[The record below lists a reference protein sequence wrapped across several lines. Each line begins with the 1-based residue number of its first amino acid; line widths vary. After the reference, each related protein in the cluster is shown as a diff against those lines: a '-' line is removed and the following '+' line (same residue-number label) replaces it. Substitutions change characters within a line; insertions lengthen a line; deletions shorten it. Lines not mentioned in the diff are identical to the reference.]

1 MSMDFDFSAD
11 QQMFRQEIRR
21 FAEKQ
26 LAPHYQSDD
35 VTGRMTPSIFIDMA
49 AVGLFGLRV
58 PERFGGADAD
68 AVTVGIA
75 AEEVARSNINAGY
88 ALLSTALVCDIFLS
102 ACSEEQLGQWL
113 PPIASGAV
121 IPTLALTEPGHG
133 SDAANIEL
141 QAKPTADGWELN
153 GEKTSIS
160 LTEDADHAVVFAR
173 TGQSGARGVS
183 AFYVSLDHP
192 AVSRTRLDDVANRA
206 AGRCSLFF
214 DQLPVSAEQMIGSEG
229 SGFVSVMQGFEYSRA
244 IIGLLAL
251 GAAGAALDDAIEYA
265 RTRNTFG
272 APISSRQGVAFPLV
286 EHLTY
291 IAGARHLCY
300 EALWR
305 KDRGLDH
312 TVQANMV
319 KWWAPKAAVEA
330 IHQALLTFGH
340 AAWSADNPQS
350 QRMRDAM
357 GFEIADGTA
366 QIAKLVVA
374 RAVFGRQYAP

>member
-1 MSMDFDFSAD
+1 MDFSFTDE
-11 QQMFRQEIRR
+11 QETFRQEIRK

-26 LAPHYQSDD
+26 LAPHYQTDD
-35 VTGRMTPSIFIDMA
+35 VTGRMTPSIFEDMA
-49 AVGLFGLRV
+49 AVGLFGLRI
-58 PERFGGADAD
+58 PERYGGSEAD
-68 AVTVGIA
+68 AVTVGLV

-102 ACSEEQLGQWL
+102 AATDEQLADWL
-113 PPIASGAV
+113 PSIADGSV

-141 QAKPTADGWELN
+141 QAKQTADGWEIT

-160 LTEDADHAVVFAR
+160 LTEDADRAVVFAR
-173 TGQSGARGVS
+173 TGGPGARGVS

-192 AVSRTRLDDVANRA
+192 AVSKARLDDIANRA

-214 DQLPVSAEQMIGSEG
+214 DGLIVGRQDLIGDEG
-229 SGFVSVMQGFEYSRA
+229 SGFKSVMQGFEYSRA
-244 IIGLLAL
+244 IIGLLAI
-251 GAAGAALDDAIEYA
+251 GTASAALDDAIDYA
-265 RTRNTFG
+265 KNRSTFG
-272 APISSRQGVAFPLV
+272 APISTRQGVAFPLV

-291 IAGARHLCY
+291 LAGARHLCY

-305 KDRGLDH
+305 KDQGLDH
-312 TVQANMV
+312 TAQASMV

-340 AAWSADNPQS
+340 AAWSADNPQA
-350 QRMRDAM
+350 QRLRDAM

-374 RAVFGRQYAP
+374 RSVFGRQFAP

>member
-1 MSMDFDFSAD
+1 MDFSLTDD
-11 QQMFRQEIRR
+11 QQVFRAEIRR
-21 FAEKQ
+21 FAEQ
-26 LAPHYQSDD
+26 RLRPHYQADD
-35 VTGRMTPSIFIDMA
+35 ATGRMTPSIFDDMA

-58 PERFGGADAD
+58 PERLGGAGAD

-88 ALLSTALVCDIFLS
+88 ALLSTALVCDIFL
-102 ACSEEQLGQWL
+102 AAATEAQLSQWL
-113 PPIASGAV
+113 PPIAEGRV
-121 IPTLALTEPGHG
+121 VPTLALTEPGHG

-141 QAKPTADGWELN
+141 AAKPSADGWEIS

-173 TGQSGARGVS
+173 TGAPGARGVS
-183 AFYVSLDHP
+183 AFYVPLIDP
-192 AVSRTRLDDVANRA
+192 AVTRVRLDDIANRA

-214 DQLPVSAEQMIGSEG
+214 DQLPVTRDQLVGTEG

-251 GAAGAALDDAIEYA
+251 GTAAAALDDAIDYA
-265 RTRNTFG
+265 KQRSTFG
-272 APISSRQGVAFPLV
+272 APISTRQGVAFPLV

-291 IAGARHLCY
+291 VAGARHLCY

-305 KDRGLDH
+305 KDQGLDH
-312 TVQANMV
+312 TAHASMV

-340 AAWSADNPQS
+340 AAWSAENPQA
-350 QRMRDAM
+350 QRLRDAM

-374 RAVFGRQYAP
+374 RSVFGRQYAP

>member
-1 MSMDFDFSAD
+1 MDFEFSDD
-11 QQMFRQEIRR
+11 QQTFRQEIRR
-21 FAEKQ
+21 FSEKR
-26 LAPHYQSDD
+26 LAPHYQPDD
-35 VTGRMTPSIFIDMA
+35 VTGRMTRSIFTDMA
-49 AVGLFGLRV
+49 SVGLFGLRV
-58 PERFGGADAD
+58 PERFGGAEAD

-75 AEEVARSNINAGY
+75 AEEVARANINAGY
-88 ALLSTALVCDIFLS
+88 ALLSTALVCDILLS

-113 PPIASGAV
+113 PPIVAGTV
-121 IPTLALTEPGHG
+121 IPTLALTEPGYG

-141 QAKPTADGWELN
+141 RAKPTAEGWQLN

-160 LTEDADHAVVFAR
+160 LTEDADHAVVFVR
-173 TGQSGARGVS
+173 TGGTGARGVS
-183 AFYVSLDHP
+183 AFYVPLDHP

-214 DQLPVSAEQMIGSEG
+214 DQLPVTAQQMIGAQG
-229 SGFVSVMQGFEYSRA
+229 SGFVSVMHGFEYSRA

-251 GAAGAALDDAIEYA
+251 GVASAALDDAIEYS
-265 RTRNTFG
+265 RTRSTFG
-272 APISSRQGVAFPLV
+272 APISTRQGVAFPLV

-291 IAGARHLCY
+291 VAGVRHLCY

-312 TVQANMV
+312 GVQANMV

-340 AAWSADNPQS
+340 AAWSADNPQA

-374 RAVFGRQYAP
+374 RAVFGRRYAP

>member
-1 MSMDFDFSAD
+1 MDFAFSDD
-11 QQMFRQEIRR
+11 QELFRTEIRR
-21 FAEKQ
+21 FAQKQ
-26 LAPHYQSDD
+26 LAPHYQTDD
-35 VTGRMTPSIFIDMA
+35 VTGRMSPSIFGDMA
-49 AVGLFGLRV
+49 AVGLFGLRI
-58 PERFGGADAD
+58 PERWGGAEAD
-68 AVTVGIA
+68 SVTVGIA
-75 AEEVARSNINAGY
+75 AEEVARANINAGY

-102 ACSEEQLGQWL
+102 AATEEQMARWL
-113 PPIASGAV
+113 PPISDGSV

-141 QAKPTADGWELN
+141 QAKRTDEGWEIS

-173 TGQSGARGVS
+173 TGAPGARGVS
-183 AFYVSLDHP
+183 AFYVPLDHP
-192 AVSRTRLDDVANRA
+192 AVSKARLDDVANRA

-214 DQLPVSAEQMIGSEG
+214 DRLPVEPDQMVGDEG

-251 GAAGAALDDAIEYA
+251 GTAAAALDDAIEYA
-265 RTRNTFG
+265 KTRTTFG
-272 APISSRQGVAFPLV
+272 APISTRQGVAFPLV

-291 IAGARHLCY
+291 VAGARHLCY

-305 KDRGLDH
+305 KDNGLDH
-312 TVQANMV
+312 TEQASMV

-340 AAWSADNPQS
+340 AAWSADNPQA

-374 RAVFGRQYAP
+374 RSVFGREYAP

>member
-1 MSMDFDFSAD
+1 MDFSFTDE
-11 QQMFRQEIRR
+11 QETFRQEIRK

-26 LAPHYQSDD
+26 LAPHYQPDD
-35 VTGRMTPSIFIDMA
+35 VTGRMTPSIFEDMA

-58 PERFGGADAD
+58 PERFGGSEAD
-68 AVTVGIA
+68 AVTVGLV
-75 AEEVARSNINAGY
+75 AEEVARANINAGY

-102 ACSEEQLGQWL
+102 AASDDQLARWL
-113 PPIASGAV
+113 PSIADGSV

-141 QAKPTADGWELN
+141 QAKPTADGWEIN

-160 LTEDADHAVVFAR
+160 LTEDADRAVVFAR
-173 TGQSGARGVS
+173 TGGAGARGVS
-183 AFYVSLDHP
+183 AFYVPLDHP
-192 AVSRTRLDDVANRA
+192 AVSKARLDDVANRA

-214 DQLPVSAEQMIGSEG
+214 DGLPVTREDLVGDEG
-229 SGFVSVMQGFEYSRA
+229 SGFKSVMQGFEYSRA
-244 IIGLLAL
+244 IIGLLAI
-251 GAAGAALDDAIEYA
+251 GTASAALEDAIDYA
-265 RTRNTFG
+265 KSRSTFG
-272 APISSRQGVAFPLV
+272 APISTRQGVAFPLV

-291 IAGARHLCY
+291 LAGARHLCL

-305 KDRGLDH
+305 KDQGLDH
-312 TVQANMV
+312 TAQASMV

-340 AAWSADNPQS
+340 AAWSADNPQA
-350 QRMRDAM
+350 QRLRDAM

-374 RAVFGRQYAP
+374 RSVFGREFAP

>member
-1 MSMDFDFSAD
+1 MDFSFTDE
-11 QQMFRQEIRR
+11 QETFRQEIRK

-26 LAPHYQSDD
+26 LAPHYQTDD
-35 VTGRMTPSIFIDMA
+35 VTGRMTPSIFEDMA

-58 PERFGGADAD
+58 PERYGGSEAD
-68 AVTVGIA
+68 AVTVGLV

-102 ACSEEQLGQWL
+102 AATDEQLAHWL
-113 PPIASGAV
+113 PSIADGSV

-141 QAKPTADGWELN
+141 QAKQTADGWEIT

-160 LTEDADHAVVFAR
+160 LTEDADRAVVFAR
-173 TGQSGARGVS
+173 TGGPGARGVS
-183 AFYVSLDHP
+183 AFYVPLDHP
-192 AVSRTRLDDVANRA
+192 AVSKARLDDIANRA

-214 DQLPVSAEQMIGSEG
+214 DGLPVGRQDLVGDEG
-229 SGFVSVMQGFEYSRA
+229 SGFKAVMQGFEYSRA
-244 IIGLLAL
+244 IIGLLAI
-251 GAAGAALDDAIEYA
+251 GTASAALDDAIDYA
-265 RTRNTFG
+265 KNRSTFG
-272 APISSRQGVAFPLV
+272 APISTRQGVAFPLV

-291 IAGARHLCY
+291 LAGARHLCY

-305 KDRGLDH
+305 KDQGLDH
-312 TVQANMV
+312 SAQASMV

-340 AAWSADNPQS
+340 AAWSADNPQA
-350 QRMRDAM
+350 QRLRDAM

-374 RAVFGRQYAP
+374 RSVFGRQFAP

>member
-1 MSMDFDFSAD
+1 MDFSFSDD
-11 QQMFRQEIRR
+11 QELFRQEIRK

-35 VTGRMTPSIFIDMA
+35 VTGRMTPSIFADMA
-49 AVGLFGLRV
+49 AVGLFGLRI
-58 PERFGGADAD
+58 PERFGGAEAD
-68 AVTVGIA
+68 SVTVGIA
-75 AEEVARSNINAGY
+75 AEAVARSNINAGY
-88 ALLSTALVCDIFLS
+88 ALLSTALICDLFLS
-102 ACSEEQLGQWL
+102 AATEDQRAQWL
-113 PPIASGAV
+113 PAIADGSV

-141 QAKPTADGWELN
+141 QAKPMASGWEIV

-173 TGQSGARGVS
+173 TGGPGARGVT
-183 AFYVSLDHP
+183 AFYVPLNHP
-192 AVSRTRLDDVANRA
+192 AVSRTRLDDIANRA

-214 DQLPVSAEQMIGSEG
+214 DQLPVTKGQMVGEEG

-251 GAAGAALDDAIEYA
+251 GTAGAALDDAIEYA
-265 RTRNTFG
+265 KGRHTFG
-272 APISSRQGVAFPLV
+272 APISTRQGVAFPLV

-305 KDRGLDH
+305 KDQGLDH
-312 TVQANMV
+312 TEQASMV
-319 KWWAPKAAVEA
+319 KWWAPKAAVDA

-340 AAWSADNPQS
+340 AAWSADNPQA

-374 RAVFGRQYAP
+374 RSVFGRKFAP

>member
-1 MSMDFDFSAD
+1 MDFAFSDD
-11 QQMFRQEIRR
+11 QEMFRQEIRR
-21 FAEKQ
+21 FSEKR
-26 LAPHYQSDD
+26 LAPHYQADD
-35 VTGRMTPSIFIDMA
+35 VTGRMTRSIFTDMA

-58 PERFGGADAD
+58 PERFGGAEAD

-75 AEEVARSNINAGY
+75 AEEVARANVNAGY
-88 ALLSTALVCDIFLS
+88 ALLSTALVCDIFLA
-102 ACSEEQLGQWL
+102 ACSEEQLRQWL
-113 PPIASGAV
+113 PPIVAGTV

-141 QAKPTADGWELN
+141 QAKPTAEGWELN

-173 TGQSGARGVS
+173 TGGTGARGVS
-183 AFYVSLDHP
+183 AFYVPLDHP

-214 DQLPVSAEQMIGSEG
+214 DRLPVTAPQMIGAQG
-229 SGFVSVMQGFEYSRA
+229 SGFVSVMAGFEYSRA

-251 GAAGAALDDAIEYA
+251 GVASAALDDAIEYS
-265 RTRNTFG
+265 RTRSTFE

-305 KDRGLDH
+305 KDRGLGH
-312 TVQANMV
+312 AVQANMV

-340 AAWSADNPQS
+340 AAWQADNPQA

-374 RAVFGRQYAP
+374 RAVFGRGYAP

>member
-1 MSMDFDFSAD
+1 MDFALSDD
-11 QQMFRQEIRR
+11 QELFRQEIRK

-35 VTGRMTPSIFIDMA
+35 VAGRMTPSIFTDMA

-88 ALLSTALVCDIFLS
+88 ALLSTALLCDIFLS
-102 ACSEEQLGQWL
+102 AATEDQMADWL
-113 PPIASGAV
+113 PQIVDGTV

-141 QAKPTADGWELN
+141 QAKRTAEGWDII

-173 TGQSGARGVS
+173 TGDSGARGVS

-192 AVSRTRLDDVANRA
+192 AVTKVRIDDIANRA

-214 DQLPVSAEQMIGSEG
+214 DSLPVTRDHLVGGEG

-251 GAAGAALDDAIEYA
+251 GTAAAALDDAIDYA
-265 RTRNTFG
+265 KTRNTFG
-272 APISSRQGVAFPLV
+272 APISTRQGVAFPLV

-291 IAGARHLCY
+291 VAGGRHLCY

-305 KDRGLDH
+305 KDQGLDH
-312 TVQANMV
+312 TAQASMV

-330 IHQALLTFGH
+330 IHQALLTYGH
-340 AAWSADNPQS
+340 AAWSSDNPQA

-374 RAVFGRQYAP
+374 RSVFGRKYAP

>member
-1 MSMDFDFSAD
+1 MDFEFSDD
-11 QQMFRQEIRR
+11 QQTFRQEIRR
-21 FAEKQ
+21 FSEKR
-26 LAPHYQSDD
+26 LAPHYQPDD
-35 VTGRMTPSIFIDMA
+35 VTGRMTRSIFTDMA
-49 AVGLFGLRV
+49 SVGLFGLRV
-58 PERFGGADAD
+58 PERFGGAEAD

-75 AEEVARSNINAGY
+75 AEEVARANINAGY
-88 ALLSTALVCDIFLS
+88 ALLSTALVCDILLS

-113 PPIASGAV
+113 PPIVAGTV
-121 IPTLALTEPGHG
+121 IPTLALTEPGYG

-141 QAKPTADGWELN
+141 RAKPTAEGWQLN

-160 LTEDADHAVVFAR
+160 LTEDADHAVVFVR
-173 TGQSGARGVS
+173 TGGTGARGVS
-183 AFYVSLDHP
+183 AFYVPLDHP

-206 AGRCSLFF
+206 AGRYSLFF
-214 DQLPVSAEQMIGSEG
+214 DQLPVAAQQMIGAQG
-229 SGFVSVMQGFEYSRA
+229 SGFVSVMHGFEYSRA

-251 GAAGAALDDAIEYA
+251 GVASAALDDAIEYS
-265 RTRNTFG
+265 RTRSTFG
-272 APISSRQGVAFPLV
+272 APISTRQGVAFPLV

-291 IAGARHLCY
+291 VAGVRHLCY

-312 TVQANMV
+312 GVQANMV

-340 AAWSADNPQS
+340 AAWSADNPQA

-374 RAVFGRQYAP
+374 RAVFGRRYAP

>member
-1 MSMDFDFSAD
+1 MDFAFTED
-11 QQMFRQEIRR
+11 QEIFRR
-21 FAEKQ
+21 EIRKFAEKQ
-26 LAPHYQSDD
+26 LAPHYQRDD
-35 VTGRMTPSIFIDMA
+35 VTGRMTPSIFTDMA

-58 PERFGGADAD
+58 PERFGGAAAD

-88 ALLSTALVCDIFLS
+88 ALLSTALVCDVFLS
-102 ACSEEQLGQWL
+102 AASDEQQAAWL
-113 PPIASGAV
+113 APIADGSV
-121 IPTLALTEPGHG
+121 IPTLALTEPAHG

-141 QAKPTADGWELN
+141 QAKPTASGWEIV

-173 TGQSGARGVS
+173 TGGPGARGVS
-183 AFYVSLDHP
+183 AFYVPLNHP
-192 AVSRTRLDDVANRA
+192 AVSRTRLDDIANRA

-214 DQLPVSAEQMIGSEG
+214 DRLPVTADHMVGDEG
-229 SGFVSVMQGFEYSRA
+229 SGFISVMQGFEYSRA

-251 GAAGAALDDAIEYA
+251 GTASAALDDAIQYA
-265 RTRNTFG
+265 KERNTFG
-272 APISSRQGVAFPLV
+272 APISTRQGVAFPLV

-291 IAGARHLCY
+291 VAGARHLCY

-305 KDRGLDH
+305 KDQGLDH
-312 TVQANMV
+312 TTQASMV

-330 IHQALLTFGH
+330 IHQSLLTYGH
-340 AAWSADNPQS
+340 AAWSADNPQA
-350 QRMRDAM
+350 QRLRDAM

-374 RAVFGRQYAP
+374 RSVFGRAFAP

>member
-1 MSMDFDFSAD
+1 MDFSLTDE
-11 QQMFRQEIRR
+11 QEIFRQEIRK

-26 LAPHYQSDD
+26 LAPYYQSDD
-35 VTGRMTPSIFIDMA
+35 ESGRMTPSIFRDMA
-49 AVGLFGLRV
+49 AVGLFGLRI
-58 PERFGGADAD
+58 PERFGGGEAD

-102 ACSEEQLGQWL
+102 SATDAQLQRWF
-113 PPIASGAV
+113 PPIADGSV

-141 QAKPTADGWELN
+141 QAKATADGWEIT

-160 LTEDADHAVVFAR
+160 LTEDADRAVVFAR
-173 TGQSGARGVS
+173 TGGPGARGVS
-183 AFYVSLDHP
+183 AFYVPLDHP
-192 AVSRTRLDDVANRA
+192 AVSKARLNDIANRA

-214 DQLPVSAEQMIGSEG
+214 DGLPVTKDDMVGDEG

-244 IIGLLAL
+244 IIGLLTL
-251 GAAGAALDDAIEYA
+251 GTASAALDDAVEYA
-265 RTRNTFG
+265 KERETFG

-291 IAGARHLCY
+291 VAGARHLCY

-305 KDRGLDH
+305 KDQGLDH
-312 TVQANMV
+312 TAHASMV

-340 AAWSADNPQS
+340 AAWSSDNPQA
-350 QRMRDAM
+350 QRLRDAM

-374 RAVFGRQYAP
+374 RSIFGREYAP

>member
-1 MSMDFDFSAD
+1 
-11 QQMFRQEIRR
+11 
-21 FAEKQ
+21 
-26 LAPHYQSDD
+26 
-35 VTGRMTPSIFIDMA
+35 MTPSIFADMA
-49 AVGLFGLRV
+49 AVGLFGLRI
-58 PERFGGADAD
+58 PERFGGAEAD
-68 AVTVGIA
+68 SVTVGIA
-75 AEEVARSNINAGY
+75 AEVVARSNINAGY
-88 ALLSTALVCDIFLS
+88 ALLSTALICDLFLS
-102 ACSEEQLGQWL
+102 ATTEDQRAQWL
-113 PPIASGAV
+113 PDIADGTV

-141 QAKPTADGWELN
+141 QAKRTVDGWEIV

-173 TGQSGARGVS
+173 TGGPGARGVT
-183 AFYVSLDHP
+183 AFYVPLNHP
-192 AVSRTRLDDVANRA
+192 AVSRTRLDDIANRA

-214 DQLPVSAEQMIGSEG
+214 DQLPVTKEQMVGEEG

-251 GAAGAALDDAIEYA
+251 GTAGAALDDAIEYA
-265 RTRNTFG
+265 KNRSTFG
-272 APISSRQGVAFPLV
+272 APISTRQGVAFPLV

-291 IAGARHLCY
+291 VAGARHLCY

-305 KDRGLDH
+305 KDQGLDH
-312 TVQANMV
+312 TEQASMV

-340 AAWSADNPQS
+340 AAWSADNPQA

-374 RAVFGRQYAP
+374 RSVFGRQYAP

>member
-1 MSMDFDFSAD
+1 MDFSFSED
-11 QQMFRQEIRR
+11 QRMFRQEIRR

-26 LAPHYQSDD
+26 LAPYYQSDD
-35 VTGRMTPSIFIDMA
+35 VSGRMTPSIFTDMA

-58 PERFGGADAD
+58 PERLGGAEAD

-88 ALLSTALVCDIFLS
+88 ALLSTALVCDIFL
-102 ACSEEQLGQWL
+102 AAATEEQLRQWR
-113 PPIASGAV
+113 PPIADGSV
-121 IPTLALTEPGHG
+121 IPTLALTAPAHG

-141 QAKPTADGWELN
+141 RAKPTGDGWAIV

-160 LTEDADHAVVFAR
+160 LTEDADRAVVFAR
-173 TGQSGARGVS
+173 TGEPGPRGVS
-183 AFYVSLDHP
+183 AFYVPLDDP
-192 AVSRTRLDDVANRA
+192 AVSKTRLDDVANRA

-214 DQLPVSAEQMIGSEG
+214 DNLPVTRDQLVGDEG

-244 IIGLLAL
+244 IIGLMAL
-251 GAAGAALDDAIEYA
+251 GTASAALDDAVEYA
-265 RTRNTFG
+265 KSRNTFG
-272 APISSRQGVAFPLV
+272 APISTRQGVAFPLV

-291 IAGARHLCY
+291 LAGARHLCY

-305 KDRGLDH
+305 KDRRLDH
-312 TVQANMV
+312 TAQASMV
-319 KWWAPKAAVEA
+319 KWWAPKVAVEA
-330 IHQALLTFGH
+330 IHQALLTYGH
-340 AAWSADNPQS
+340 AAWSAENPQA
-350 QRMRDAM
+350 QRMRDVM

-374 RAVFGRQYAP
+374 RSVFGRRYAP

>member
-1 MSMDFDFSAD
+1 MDFALSDD
-11 QQMFRQEIRR
+11 QQVFRTEIRR
-21 FAEKQ
+21 FAQKQ
-26 LAPHYQSDD
+26 LAPHYQPDD
-35 VTGRMTPSIFIDMA
+35 VTGRMTPSIFSDMA
-49 AVGLFGLRV
+49 AVGLFGLRI
-58 PERFGGADAD
+58 PEKWGGADAD

-75 AEEVARSNINAGY
+75 AEEVARANINAGY

-102 ACSEEQLGQWL
+102 AATEEQMARWL
-113 PPIASGAV
+113 PSISEGAV

-141 QAKPTADGWELN
+141 QAKRTDEGWEIS

-173 TGQSGARGVS
+173 TGGPGARGVS
-183 AFYVSLDHP
+183 AFYVPLNHS

-214 DQLPVSAEQMIGSEG
+214 DRLPVGPDQMVGGEG

-251 GAAGAALDDAIEYA
+251 GTAAAALDDAIEYA
-265 RTRNTFG
+265 KTRSTFG
-272 APISSRQGVAFPLV
+272 APISTRQGVAFPLV

-291 IAGARHLCY
+291 VAGARHLCY

-312 TVQANMV
+312 TEQASMV

-340 AAWSADNPQS
+340 AAWSADNPQA

-374 RAVFGRQYAP
+374 RSVFGREHAP

>member
-1 MSMDFDFSAD
+1 MDFSFTDE
-11 QQMFRQEIRR
+11 QEIFRREIRR

-26 LAPHYQSDD
+26 LAPHYQRDD
-35 VTGRMTPSIFIDMA
+35 VTGRMTPSIFTDMA

-58 PERFGGADAD
+58 PARFGGAGAD

-102 ACSEEQLGQWL
+102 AASDEQLAAWL
-113 PPIASGAV
+113 APIADGSV

-141 QAKPTADGWELN
+141 QAKPTADGWEIS

-173 TGQSGARGVS
+173 TGGPGARGVS
-183 AFYVSLDHP
+183 AFYVPLNHP
-192 AVSRTRLDDVANRA
+192 AVSRTRLNDVANRA

-214 DQLPVSAEQMIGSEG
+214 DRLPVTPDRMVGDEG

-251 GAAGAALDDAIEYA
+251 GTASAALDDAIQYA
-265 RTRNTFG
+265 KERNTFG
-272 APISSRQGVAFPLV
+272 APISTRQGVAFPLV

-291 IAGARHLCY
+291 VAGARHLCY

-305 KDRGLDH
+305 KDQGLDH
-312 TVQANMV
+312 TTQASMV

-330 IHQALLTFGH
+330 IHQSLLTYGH
-340 AAWSADNPQS
+340 AAWSADNPQA

-374 RAVFGRQYAP
+374 RSVFGRTFAP